1 MAVSF
6 RMSAMF
12 GGIGRALSNPTY
24 RDYWLGNSASSVGR
38 WMWRTALGW
47 LTWELTHSP
56 AWLGIVAFAEAAPL
70 VALTLFAGAI
80 TDRVGYFR
88 IMRAMQL
95 AQSLLAA
102 LFAALVISGL
112 ITIELVFL
120 LVLVHGI
127 LEAAGYPARM
137 AAVHALVPRAD
148 LSPAIALGSTT
159 FNGARI
165 VGPAIAG
172 PLILVIG
179 VGGVIGLAC
188 VTYFLFWFVLR
199 AIKVHEVPHE
209 GKVSHHV
216 LADVGDGIRY
226 MFRDR
231 GILYLMFLAGATGLL
246 IRPYIEL
253 LPAYAAQVFER
264 GPDGLAILLSSIG
277 VGAMSAGLWVA
288 QRGRTGGLTVIVAIG
303 AIGMAGFVLAFTAVD
318 SIWLAGFFLALSG
331 GCMLTN
337 NVGSQTLLQNAVD
350 HRMRARMLS
359 LFVVISWG
367 LPAIGAMAMGWAAT
381 LTGIRPA
388 VAGGSAIAVVLGLWA
403 WRIAPC
409 LAPRLEAIPQ
419 AIPERGAPQRD
430 AAQ

>member
-1 MAVSF
+1 
-6 RMSAMF
+6 
-12 GGIGRALSNPTY
+12 
-24 RDYWLGNSASSVGR
+24 
-38 WMWRTALGW
+38 
-47 LTWELTHSP
+47 
-56 AWLGIVAFAEAAPL
+56 
-70 VALTLFAGAI
+70 
-80 TDRVGYFR
+80 
-88 IMRAMQL
+88 
-95 AQSLLAA
+95 
-102 LFAALVISGL
+102 
-112 ITIELVFL
+112 
-120 LVLVHGI
+120 
-127 LEAAGYPARM
+127 
-137 AAVHALVPRAD
+137 
-148 LSPAIALGSTT
+148 
-159 FNGARI
+159 
-165 VGPAIAG
+165 
-172 PLILVIG
+172 
-179 VGGVIGLAC
+179 VIGLAC

-403 WRIAPC
+403 WRIAPR